1 MTDSRPR
8 KRRKMSPDVL
18 EETENCALSSTHL
31 SILSTDLKKDTR
43 CSQRFVLE
51 QIDLEVGM
59 RQRLVE
65 TVNARMSWAMQLQ
78 QSIRTG
84 KVSQGTS

>member
-1 MTDSRPR
+1 MADTRPY
-8 KRRKMSPDVL
+8 KRRKTSPDVP
-18 EETENCALSSTHL
+18 EEIENCSFSSSHL
-31 SILSTDLKKDTR
+31 SLLSTDLKEDTR
-43 CSQRFVLE
+43 NSQRFVLE

-59 RQRLVE
+59 RQRMVE
-65 TVNARMSWAMQLQ
+65 TATARMSWAMQLQ